1 MLANRSVPDA
11 AVIPVLIYPDIV
23 AASDWLC
30 AAFGL
35 RERLR
40 IGTHR
45 AQLSYAGGAVI
56 VAEGRPA
63 PDGSHVM
70 LRVEDADA
78 HRARAAAHGAAIVSE
93 PTDFPFG
100 ERQYAATD
108 LIGRRWVFTQ
118 SVADVDPADFGGLL
132 R

>member
-1 MLANRSVPDA
+1 MIANRSVPDA
-11 AVIPVLIYPDIV
+11 AVIPVLSYPDIV

-45 AQLSYAGGAVI
+45 AQLTFAGGAVI
-56 VAEGRPA
+56 VAEGEAA

-70 LRVEDADA
+70 IRVENADA
-78 HRARAAAHGAAIVSE
+78 HRAHAAANGATILSE
-93 PTDFPFG
+93 PTDQPYG
-100 ERQYAATD
+100 ERQYSAAD